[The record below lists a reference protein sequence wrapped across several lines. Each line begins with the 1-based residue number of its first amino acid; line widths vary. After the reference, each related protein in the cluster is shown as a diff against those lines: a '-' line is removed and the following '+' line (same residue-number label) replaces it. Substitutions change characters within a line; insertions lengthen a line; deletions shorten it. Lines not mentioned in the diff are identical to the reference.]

1 MSHSTDYAGFFVNLD
16 RSTQRR
22 AETESELARHGLLSR
37 YTRFAA
43 AEGNVLNVPNPHKL
57 SAGVIG
63 CLTSHYLLLKH
74 NLNSE
79 RHLHVVEDEVLFA
92 SCAER
97 VIQWVIE
104 LGYLDSFDIIYA
116 DISVPLRNE
125 IYKMYKSAYDKA
137 VVRDTEG
144 KVISTAFDVLDVRN
158 RAYASTSSFLV
169 NRASIKKIHDILES
183 ELTRGPA
190 NPVDLI
196 LRDRNHRGLLKVG
209 CIFPFVTSVRLGNS
223 FASTVDPR
231 MDREPELAV
240 DIARTMF
247 FIESDW
253 NLCQAYLDRY
263 ALPPPEGDRLA
274 KMLGQLLTYSL
285 SDKYRF
291 F

>member
-1 MSHSTDYAGFFVNLD
+1 MPDPADYAGYFVNLD
-16 RSTQRR
+16 RSAQRR
-22 AETESELARHGLLSR
+22 AETEAELARHGLSSR
-37 YTRFAA
+37 YARFSA
-43 AEGNVLNVPNPHKL
+43 AEGNALNVPNPHNL

-63 CLTSHYLLLKH
+63 CLTSHYLLLKQ
-74 NLNSE
+74 NLNGE

-97 VIQWVIE
+97 VIQWVIAS
-104 LGYLDSFDIIYA
+104 GYLDSFDIIYT

-125 IYKMYKSAYDKA
+125 IHKMYKSAYDKA
-137 VVRDTEG
+137 VVRDAEG
-144 KVISTAFDVLDVRN
+144 KIISTAFDVLDVRN

-190 NPVDLI
+190 NPVDLV
-196 LRDRNHRGLLKVG
+196 LRERNHQGMLKVG

-253 NLCQAYLDRY
+253 GQCQAYLDRY
-263 ALPPPEGDRLA
+263 APPPPEGDKLA